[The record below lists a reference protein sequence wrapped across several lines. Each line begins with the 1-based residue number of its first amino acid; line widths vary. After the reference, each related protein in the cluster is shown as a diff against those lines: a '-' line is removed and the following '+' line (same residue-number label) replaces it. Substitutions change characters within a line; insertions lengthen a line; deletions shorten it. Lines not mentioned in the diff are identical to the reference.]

1 MHDPAQQPDGAE
13 KARRNVP
20 DTETAVLWRNRT
32 AVLFDRVPLPLA
44 FCDARGWILA
54 ANHPMAVEWGTLPG
68 RLVGRN
74 AQELFHPTG
83 AERFDRIIQALR
95 LRRSARY
102 PIAVSWTSGSGAERH
117 GELTI
122 DLIRDTPD
130 AVPNLLLFLH
140 ADGDTKP
147 TAPPQQ
153 NGPAEAGAME
163 SRILALAATGLTSA
177 RIATE
182 VGLTA
187 DGVNYHLTR
196 LSRRW
201 GVANRTALIA
211 RAYVKGVLAPH
222 AWPPAPASAPA
233 SAPAPAQPGRPEA

>member
-1 MHDPAQQPDGAE
+1 MHDPGQQPDLAD
-13 KARRNVP
+13 KHRRNAP

-44 FCDARGWILA
+44 FCDAHGWIHA
-54 ANHPMAVEWGTLPG
+54 VNPMMAVEWGTLPG

-74 AQELFHPTG
+74 ATELFQPTG

-102 PIAVSWTSGSGAERH
+102 PIDVTWTSGSGAERH

-122 DLIRDTPD
+122 DLIRDTPEST
-130 AVPNLLLFLH
+130 PNLLLFLR
-140 ADGDTKP
+140 AYDDP
-147 TAPPQQ
+147 APP
-153 NGPAEAGAME
+153 GPAKRAGIAEANAME
-163 SRILALAATGLTSA
+163 ARILALAATGLTSA

-201 GVANRTALIA
+201 GVSNRTALIA
-211 RAYVKGVLAPH
+211 RAYVKGVLAPD
-222 AWPPAPASAPA
+222 AWPPAPASAP
-233 SAPAPAQPGRPEA
+233 PGDAR